1 MKKIH
6 LLLFLFISANA
17 SAQLLYD
24 HGPLM
29 PPKGKFEIQPNF
41 VAVGSWGKTNIT
53 YFFQNGTTDIAGT
66 GEQASVIQGMQLW
79 ATYTP
84 LPLLLWQV
92 LPLLT

>member
-1 MKKIH
+1 
-6 LLLFLFISANA
+6 
-17 SAQLLYD
+17 
-24 HGPLM
+24 M

-53 YFFQNGTTDIAGT
+53 YFFQNGSTDIAGT

-84 LPLLLWQV
+84 LTFTPVTSAAAADIVISWQV
-92 LPLLT
+92 GGSWRWISV